1 MITVRGC
8 RFPPDL
14 FYHAGHNIWLRYEA
28 PETVTLGVTS
38 FAVALAVDFLAFIPK
53 PVGTEV
59 EPDRAVGLLEL
70 GKTIT
75 SVRTPIAGKITASND
90 AAVANPFA
98 INKDPYDA
106 GWLVRLKIENWEIA
120 RVTLVAGAAIA
131 PAFEEAMRLE
141 NFEGVRR

>member
-14 FYHAGHNIWLRYEA
+14 FYHAGHNIWLRYQA
-28 PETVTLGVTS
+28 PETVILGVTS

-53 PVGTEV
+53 PIGMEI

-70 GKTIT
+70 AKTIT
-75 SVRTPIAGKITASND
+75 SVRTPVAGVITASND
-90 AAVANPFA
+90 AAAVNPAA
-98 INKDPYDA
+98 INKDPYDG
-106 GWLVRLKIENWEIA
+106 GWLVKLKIKNWESA
-120 RVTLVAGAAIA
+120 RSTLVTGPAIA